1 MSAYMIVIARIHDR
15 ERFLADY
22 AADAAA
28 MIVRYGGRYLAR
40 GPALPLENVGSGA
53 AVVISEW
60 PDAAAIHAFWDSAEY
75 QALKHKRL
83 DLAHAQVLLVEGT
96 T

>member
-22 AADAAA
+22 GVHAAA
-28 MIVRYGGRYLAR
+28 MIERFGGRYLAR
-40 GPALPLENVGSGA
+40 GPGIPLENVESGA

-60 PDAAAIHAFWDSAEY
+60 PDADAIHAFWNSDEY
-75 QALKHKRL
+75 AALKAKRAG
-83 DLAHAQVLLVEGT
+83 LADAQVLIVGG
-96 T
+96 

>member
-15 ERFLADY
+15 ERFMADY

-28 MIVRYGGRYLAR
+28 MIERYGGRYLAR
-40 GPALPLENVGSGA
+40 GPGVPLENVEPGA

-60 PDAAAIHAFWDSAEY
+60 PDAEAIHAFWNSDEY
-75 QALKHKRL
+75 AALKAKRAS
-83 DLAHAQVLLVEGT
+83 LADAQVLIVGG
-96 T
+96 

>member
-15 ERFLADY
+15 ERFMADY

-28 MIVRYGGRYLAR
+28 MIGRYGGRYLAR
-40 GPALPLENVGSGA
+40 GPGVPLENVEPGA

-60 PDAAAIHAFWDSAEY
+60 PDAEAIHAFWNSDDYA
-75 QALKHKRL
+75 ALKAKRAS
-83 DLAHAQVLLVEGT
+83 LADAQVLIVGG
-96 T
+96 